1 MTDSVKNEIS
11 KKDSNKKL
19 TPEASV
25 VVIEDAEQFQTPK
38 VILQFNTYDDNTKT
52 DE

>member
-1 MTDSVKNEIS
+1 MKNEIL
-11 KKDSNKKL
+11 KKDSAKKL

-25 VVIEDAEQFQTPK
+25 VIMEDAEQYHTPK
-38 VILQFNTYDDNTKT
+38 VIKQFNTYEDNTKT